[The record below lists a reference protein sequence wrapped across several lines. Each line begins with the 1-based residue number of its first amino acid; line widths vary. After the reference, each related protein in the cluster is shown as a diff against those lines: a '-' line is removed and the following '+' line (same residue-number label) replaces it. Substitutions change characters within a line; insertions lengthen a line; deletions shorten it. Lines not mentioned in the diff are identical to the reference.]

1 MMWTAFLCALPC
13 ATAVVAASVAVAR
26 VGYGLWAN
34 VTRRGV
40 FYE

>member
-1 MMWTAFLCALPC
+1 MMWAALLCALPC
-13 ATAVVAASVAVAR
+13 ATAVVVASVAAVQ